1 MIARLLTSIRDRAGN
16 AMVEF
21 ALLMPILATIFFGM
35 FEGAQAILAYM
46 KLVAA
51 TQTIADLITQQQSLT
66 STDMDNFNRAGQLVM
81 TPFTAAS
88 FGYAAT
94 SVTFDIN
101 SGTPAVAWSQTRN
114 ANTLNNATTL
124 AAGYGQK
131 GESVIIVQGNY
142 AYSSL
147 FHYVLPGS
155 ITMTQIAFSRPRLV
169 SSIPYN

>member
-1 MIARLLTSIRDRAGN
+1 MIVRLLTSIRDRAGT

-21 ALLMPILATIFFGM
+21 ALLMPILVTIFFGL
-35 FEGAQAILAYM
+35 FEGSQAILAYM

-51 TQTIADLITQQQSLT
+51 TQTIADLITQQQSV
-66 STDMDNFNRAGQLVM
+66 SSSDFDNFNKAGQLVM
-81 TPFTAAS
+81 SPFASGS

-101 SGTPAVAWSQTRN
+101 SGAAAAAWTQTRN
-114 ANTLNNATTL
+114 ANPLSNATTL

-147 FHYVLPGS
+147 LHYVLPGS
-155 ITMTQIAFSRPRLV
+155 INMSQIAFSRPRLV
-169 SSIPYN
+169 ASIPLN

>member
-1 MIARLLTSIRDRAGN
+1 MARFLAAFRDRAGV

-21 ALLMPILATIFFGM
+21 ALIMPILATIFFGL
-35 FEGAQAILAYM
+35 FEGSQAILAYM

-51 TQTIADLITQQQSLT
+51 TQTIADLITQQQTVS
-66 STDMDNFNRAGQLVM
+66 STDMDNFNTAGQLVM
-81 TPFTAAS
+81 TPFTAAN
-88 FGYAAT
+88 FGFAAT

-101 SGTPAVAWSQTRN
+101 TGTAAVAWQQTRN
-114 ANTLNNATTL
+114 ANPLANATTL

-155 ITMTQIAFSRPRLV
+155 ITMTQLAFSRPRLV
-169 SSIPYN
+169 ASIPYN